1 MRRRARLA
9 RIALPALLALLVA
22 LSGCAA
28 LLPASHPPA
37 GLPEEGPRVLCD
49 ASWTDETV
57 TVTVAAGHAVT
68 ADWAVNLSVAG
79 TAEGTTLWASTVAP
93 GAGQGSYPVEPGD
106 SLTVAVEPDRDRVR
120 VTVASTRTATT
131 LCTLYRGG
139 RG

>member
-1 MRRRARLA
+1 M
-9 RIALPALLALLVA
+9 
-22 LSGCAA
+22 
-28 LLPASHPPA
+28 
-37 GLPEEGPRVLCD
+37 LCD
-49 ASWTDETV
+49 ATWSEEAA

-93 GAGQGSYPVEPGD
+93 EEGQGSYPVEPGD
-106 SLTVAVEPDRDRVR
+106 SLTVPVEADRDRLR

-139 RG
+139 GG